1 MKVKVTKYDAK
12 TKEYKTEWVEQEENI
27 IEEPTQQL
35 LIEQQ
40 ILEIKQEL
48 SETDY
53 KCLKYVDGALSEEEY
68 ATVREYRQSL
78 RDKINE
84 LEMLL

>member
-1 MKVKVTKYDAK
+1 MKILDNGIYREMTP
-12 TKEYKTEWVEQEENI
+12 EE
-27 IEEPTQQL
+27 IEALQNVPRDIQAE
-35 LIEQQ
+35 IYA
-40 ILEIKQEL
+40 IKQEL

-84 LEMLL
+84 LEKLV

>member
-1 MKVKVTKYDAK
+1 MMNKQINGIVMPM
-12 TKEYKTEWVEQEENI
+12 TEEEIQEIEALQNTFNNVEAE
-27 IEEPTQQL
+27 IEL
-35 LIEQQ
+35 
-40 ILEIKQEL
+40 IKQEL

-68 ATVREYRQSL
+68 ASVREYRQSL

-84 LEMLL
+84 LEKLL

>member
-1 MKVKVTKYDAK
+1 MKKYVNGK
-12 TKEYKTEWVEQEENI
+12 YIEMTQEE
-27 IEEPTQQL
+27 IEALQNVPRDIQAE
-35 LIEQQ
+35 IEV
-40 ILEIKQEL
+40 LKQEL

-84 LEMLL
+84 LEKLL

>member
-1 MKVKVTKYDAK
+1 MMNKQINGIVMPM
-12 TKEYKTEWVEQEENI
+12 TEEEIQEIEALQNTFNNVEAE
-27 IEEPTQQL
+27 IEL
-35 LIEQQ
+35 
-40 ILEIKQEL
+40 IKQEL

-84 LEMLL
+84 LEKLL